1 MQGHT
6 LTRGSLYLDLRLR
19 VIAKSVVRGNYSI
32 GCLTFIVVNDPAKNV
47 SALHV
52 TPSRPA
58 NQQYR
63 VALIQALVRSL
74 VIVEVDVLG

>member
-1 MQGHT
+1 
-6 LTRGSLYLDLRLR
+6 
-19 VIAKSVVRGNYSI
+19 
-32 GCLTFIVVNDPAKNV
+32 VNDPAKNV

-63 VALIQALVRSL
+63 AALIQALVRS
-74 VIVEVDVLG
+74 VMIVEVDVLS